1 MSVWNHFPSLKK
13 CWSVKD
19 QEQKTLDERFLIR
32 LQGFLWKLTRAHAQ
46 VSGSFSSSLASTC
59 FPGIFLKHRW
69 ELFELFV
76 FPFKYHRV
84 LNTFAWHLQPLII
97 QLWSLFLPSATLNTP
112 YTLASPDFPSEEPTP
127 LVNLPTSLPLLM
139 LVPLPW
145 LPCLQLP
152 GKLLFVS
159 HCPESLFTLKFSLI
173 SLTPS
178 EELIAPS
185 SLVLQY
191 LFANLHCIFKE
202 YLFLSHCL
210 LQHCDQ
216 QAPSLVYFP
225 QIFAELNY
233 IVLY

>member
-1 MSVWNHFPSLKK
+1 MASAAPHNPTLISLSAF
-13 CWSVKD
+13 CNS
-19 QEQKTLDERFLIR
+19 QHT
-32 LQGFLWKLTRAHAQ
+32 
-46 VSGSFSSSLASTC
+46 
-59 FPGIFLKHRW
+59 
-69 ELFELFV
+69 
-76 FPFKYHRV
+76 
-84 LNTFAWHLQPLII
+84 
-97 QLWSLFLPSATLNTP
+97 LPSC
-112 YTLASPDFPSEEPTP
+112 LARFSIRGAHTARKPSH
-127 LVNLPTSLPLLM
+127 LLAFAYVGSSA
-139 LVPLPW
+139 LAA
-145 LPCLQLP
+145 QLP

-191 LFANLHCIFKE
+191 LFAILHCIFKE